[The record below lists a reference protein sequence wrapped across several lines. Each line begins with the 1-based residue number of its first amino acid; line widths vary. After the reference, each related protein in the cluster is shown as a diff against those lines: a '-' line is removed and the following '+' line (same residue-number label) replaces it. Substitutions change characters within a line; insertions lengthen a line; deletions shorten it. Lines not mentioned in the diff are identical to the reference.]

1 MTARLIMGYFPRG
14 LLRIA
19 QRRIMDVFAG
29 IRAFVAVADK
39 GGFARAAREAGLATS
54 SITRQVD
61 GLEEHLGSVLLNR
74 STRRVTLTPAGEAY
88 YAQAVRILSDLND
101 ANRSVSERHGPP
113 RGLLRVS
120 MPVAFARLHVAPIV
134 P

>member
-1 MTARLIMGYFPRG
+1 
-14 LLRIA
+14 
-19 QRRIMDVFAG
+19 MDVFAG

-39 GGFARAAREAGLATS
+39 GGFARAARESGVATS

-61 GLEEHLGSVLLNR
+61 ALEEHLGSVLLNR

-88 YAQAVRILSDLND
+88 YGQAVRILSDLDD
-101 ANRSVSERHGPP
+101 ANRSVSERYGPP

-120 MPVAFARLHVAPIV
+120 LPVAFARLHVAPIMPDFMKSCPGIEDTEQAANSSFV
-134 P
+134 